1 MIINYLKQIGTKR
14 KQSKSDESIPK
25 KKKKQN
31 VLVGF
36 DNKGETLKRIEK
48 MKKTSTCWKL
58 AWVYENKS
66 QLYILSEG
74 LEIWWS

>member
-25 KKKKQN
+25 KKKRQN

-48 MKKTSTCWKL
+48 MKKNIHL
-58 AWVYENKS
+58 
-66 QLYILSEG
+66 
-74 LEIWWS
+74 LEIGMSLRK